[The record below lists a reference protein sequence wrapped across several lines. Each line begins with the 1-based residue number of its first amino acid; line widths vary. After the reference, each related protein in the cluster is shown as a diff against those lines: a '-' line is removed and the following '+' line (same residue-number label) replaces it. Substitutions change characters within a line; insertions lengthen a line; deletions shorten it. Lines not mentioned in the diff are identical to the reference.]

1 MRPSPTKV
9 LQAFVSPTSTPG
21 TYAAEWIADLISPD
35 LGYHVRSLS
44 LLRPLERRPN
54 NFYPSR
60 NHVRGKAGIEP
71 DYSRLENIRLTC
83 CVDATSEWKKILCGA
98 VHLKVLRIHKLSG
111 FDITVPY
118 WFRVYR
124 HSFVPNAE
132 LLQNIRS
139 NLPTLRSL
147 RVHVCHEAIDHQQL
161 YNTEISRPGLYRGD
175 AQLTILKHEIPM
187 QLERKGRKAIVNRL
201 TEENRSSTTT
211 HRILALISYV

>member
-1 MRPSPTKV
+1 MTDQG
-9 LQAFVSPTSTPG
+9 LQRISGLGTFDMTNILSQAALLLNRTYQLLST
-21 TYAAEWIADLISPD
+21 E
-35 LGYHVRSLS
+35 SL
-44 LLRPLERRPN
+44 
-54 NFYPSR
+54 
-60 NHVRGKAGIEP
+60 
-71 DYSRLENIRLTC
+71 
-83 CVDATSEWKKILCGA
+83 
-98 VHLKVLRIHKLSG
+98 LRIHKLSG